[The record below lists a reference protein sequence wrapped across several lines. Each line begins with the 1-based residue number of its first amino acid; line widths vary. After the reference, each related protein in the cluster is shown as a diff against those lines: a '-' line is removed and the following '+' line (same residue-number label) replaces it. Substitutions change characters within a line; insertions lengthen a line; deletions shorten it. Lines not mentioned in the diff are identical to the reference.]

1 MQNFTYKAQE
11 ALQRASHTASE
22 RGHQQ
27 VDVIHLFLALI
38 GQEQSVVTAVLQRL
52 NVPIRDLQRR
62 IEGELNLL
70 PAVRMT
76 PSGGVGQ
83 IFVTPELKATL
94 DRAAEEAKKLKD
106 EYISTEHFLLAML
119 EVRSPIRVLLNEL
132 QVDREKVLKVLSEVR
147 GHQRVDSPEPEST
160 YQALEK
166 YSVNLTAQARE
177 GKLDPVIGR
186 DTEIRRV
193 MQVLTRRT
201 KNNPV
206 LIGEPGVG
214 KTAVAEGVAQRI
226 AKGDVP
232 ESLKDKE
239 LISLDLG
246 SLVAGT
252 KFRGEFEERLK
263 AVLKEIRAGAGK
275 IILFIDELH
284 TIVGAGAAEGAIDA
298 ANMLKP
304 MLARGEL
311 HAIGATTLKEYQKHV
326 EKDAALERRFQPVL
340 VNEPTVADTIAIL
353 RGIKE
358 KYEVH
363 HGVRITDSAIVA
375 AAELSHRYVSDRF
388 LPDKAIDLID
398 EAASALRMEIESQP
412 EELDKLQRR
421 IMQLE
426 IERQALKKEEG
437 KERDERLAAID
448 EELKVLQE
456 QAKELELRWRMERD
470 LIAKIRESKSKI
482 DELRATAD
490 RASREGNLQQV
501 AEIRYG
507 KIPEQERQIRELEK
521 RIQEIQKSQRIL
533 TEAVTDEE
541 IATVVARWTGVPV
554 RRMLEKEAE
563 KLSRMEEVLT
573 GRVVGQEEAIRAV
586 ANAVRRSRAGI
597 AEETRPIGSFIFLG
611 PTGVG
616 KTELARALAEFM
628 FNDENA
634 MVRVD
639 MSEYMEKHAVSRMV
653 GSPPGYIGYEEGGQ
667 LTEMIRRR
675 PYSVVLFDEI
685 EKAHPDVFNIL
696 LQILDDGHLTDA
708 KGRKVNFKNTIIVMT
723 SNLGSE
729 LILEAGRKG
738 SLGFTTEEAAS
749 VAPEERMREK
759 LMERLRE
766 RFKPEFLNRVD
777 DTIIFHSL
785 GTEHL
790 ERIVDLQ
797 LGHVMKR
804 LAEQKIAIE
813 VSSDAKVLIAKRGY
827 DPAFGARPLKRLI
840 QSEIL
845 NPLALEIVNGN
856 LKPESKVRID
866 VEGEHFVF
874 RPQGIKEPTT
884 TGRRS
889 RKAA

>member
-27 VDVIHLFLALI
+27 VDVIHLFLALL

-52 NVPIRDLQRR
+52 TVPIRDLQRR

-232 ESLKDKE
+232 ESLKDKD

-437 KERDERLAAID
+437 KERDERLAVID

-470 LIAKIRESKSKI
+470 IIAKIRESKSKI

-563 KLSRMEEVLT
+563 KLSRMEEMLT

-628 FNDENA
+628 FNDEGA

-653 GSPPGYIGYEEGGQ
+653 GSPPGYVGYEEGGQ

-738 SLGFTTEEAAS
+738 SLGFVAEEVSA
-749 VAPEERMREK
+749 APEERMREK

-777 DTIIFHSL
+777 DTIVFHSL
-785 GTEHL
+785 AREHL

-804 LAEQKIAIE
+804 LAEQKITIE

-856 LKPESKVRID
+856 LRPESKVRID

-874 RPQGIKEPTT
+874 RPQGTREPTT